1 MSRAS
6 IPDERRLIVALDV
19 PSGAKARDLVREL
32 GDSVSF
38 YKVGLELFTGADGFA
53 VVDWL
58 SGHHQINDW
67 LAL

>member
-32 GDSVSF
+32 GDSVGF
-38 YKVGLELFTGADGFA
+38 YKVGLELFTGADG
-53 VVDWL
+53 L
-58 SGHHQINDW
+58 SLIHI
-67 LAL
+67 